1 MLNISA
7 RLRVQTDDNVLIAGI
22 IITGNDPKKVL
33 FRAIGPSVKSNNVP
47 VPGRLA
53 NPTLE
58 LRDGNGAFVTEN
70 DNWKDSPQRSDI
82 ESSGLAPTDD
92 NESAILRTLNP
103 GAYTA
108 IVRGKDRTTG
118 IALVEAYDLDSSAA
132 SILANISTRGFVET
146 NDNVLFG
153 GFIAGNHPDNTRIL
167 VRAIGPSLQNI
178 LPNTLDDPFLELHDR
193 NGATVATND
202 NWKDNQRADI
212 EATGIP
218 PSHDLESAMVRTVIP
233 DAYTAIVRGKNNEMG
248 VGLVE
253 IYNIK

>member
-1 MLNISA
+1 M
-7 RLRVQTDDNVLIAGI
+7 IAGL

-33 FRAIGPSVKSNNVP
+33 FRAIGPSIKSNNVP

-53 NPTLE
+53 DPTLE
-58 LRDGNGAFVTEN
+58 LRDGNGALVTSN
-70 DNWKDSPQRSDI
+70 DNWKDSPQRTEI
-82 ESSGLAPTDD
+82 ENSGLAPTDD
-92 NESAILRTLNP
+92 KESAILRTLDP
-103 GAYTA
+103 GLYTA
-108 IVRGKDRTTG
+108 IVAGKDRTTG
-118 IALVEAYDLDSSAA
+118 IAVIEAYDLDTSSS

-153 GFIAGNHPDNTRIL
+153 GFIAGNQPANTRIL
-167 VRAIGPSLQNI
+167 VRAIGPSLKST
-178 LPNTLDDPFLELHDR
+178 LPNALDDPFLELHDR

-218 PSHDLESAMVRTVIP
+218 PSHDLESALVRTVIP
-233 DAYTAIVRGKNNEMG
+233 DAYTVIVRGNNNGMG